1 MSVKRYI
8 LRFTKSYIQQY
19 SIMAHIERIIEEI
32 EQSNPPLLT
41 WTAALIGS
49 ITVGLS
55 GVVPIALLP
64 LDTNLAHTTEKNDS
78 RLSLVFINE
87 IHYLRDCRCI
97 QVREGG
103 DTIILA

>member
-1 MSVKRYI
+1 
-8 LRFTKSYIQQY
+8 
-19 SIMAHIERIIEEI
+19 MAHIERIIEEI

-64 LDTNLAHTTEKNDS
+64 LDTNLAQTTEKNDS
-78 RLSLVFINE
+78 RLSLVFINKNS
-87 IHYLRDCRCI
+87 Y
-97 QVREGG
+97 
-103 DTIILA
+103 